1 MATSGEVTPND
12 GLLKGIPPKCPL
24 LQPFRCRTCSDPRFL
39 RLRSRPKDRAKKAA
53 AAGLPPSA
61 AAAAAAAALEREA
74 LPAEVQVTVAV
85 LGHQGLILLVEW
97 NHFIFPFLNEK
108 PVYIG
113 LVWPVFLVCG
123 EFFSQAILGPRNQ
136 S

>member
-1 MATSGEVTPND
+1 M
-12 GLLKGIPPKCPL
+12 
-24 LQPFRCRTCSDPRFL
+24 
-39 RLRSRPKDRAKKAA
+39 
-53 AAGLPPSA
+53 
-61 AAAAAAAALEREA
+61 EREA

-123 EFFSQAILGPRNQ
+123 EFFSQAILGPRNAELKTFRFHTKRWQ
-136 S
+136 APQVLDGFSMGYVVILFTVKWNGKNTSLNLKKNPGDLAGY